1 MSGPET
7 AILAPMRYATLV
19 VERQRAN
26 APFRADGGGLL
37 LPWRQLRDRFAV
49 EGVELNTRDVNADR
63 DVEFEL
69 HLDAQRRV
77 AHPLSYAYLH
87 EDPLVQP
94 ANGDLVELARYRK
107 LFTSNEA
114 LIDGDHVIELA
125 APNDLAPREVPDFK
139 QRDLFCVMLAAN
151 AAPSRPHPRSLHDR
165 RIEAIRF
172 FEEQAPDRFA
182 LFGTGWD
189 VAAGGSGVLGRLNQ
203 QVGRWQRRLRP
214 DVPATYPS
222 WRGPAERKQDVLD
235 RARFAIC
242 YEDWRGA
249 PGYMSEKIF
258 DCLASGCVP
267 VYIGSAHS
275 RPPIPED
282 CFIDGDQF
290 TTPAEMLAFIERVD
304 AGHFAMHQQG
314 IREFLAG
321 PPAQRFTNAHWI
333 ETLVTRILADVQ
345 QA

>member
-49 EGVELNTRDVNADR
+49 DGVELNTRDVNADR
-63 DVEFEL
+63 EVEFEL
-69 HLDAQRRV
+69 HLDAQRGV
-77 AHPLSYAYLH
+77 GHPLSYAYLH
-87 EDPLVQP
+87 ADPLVRP

-125 APNDLAPREVPDFK
+125 VPNDLTPREVPDFK

-151 AAPSRPHPRSLHDR
+151 EAPPRPHPRSLRDR

-222 WRGPAERKQDVLD
+222 WRGPVERKQDVLD

-249 PGYMSEKIF
+249 PGQMSGRIVWH
-258 DCLASGCVP
+258 SG
-267 VYIGSAHS
+267 
-275 RPPIPED
+275 
-282 CFIDGDQF
+282 
-290 TTPAEMLAFIERVD
+290 
-304 AGHFAMHQQG
+304 
-314 IREFLAG
+314 
-321 PPAQRFTNAHWI
+321 
-333 ETLVTRILADVQ
+333 
-345 QA
+345 